1 MRARRRSAKARA
13 VLDGIT
19 PRGWLAAGIV
29 AVTAAVTWALAGDWQ
44 VPLVALAG
52 GLVALL
58 AASQMREEREAEA
71 AALARDAAVPGPAIE
86 VAIDAI
92 LEPVLLLEGTRVAL
106 ANRAARTLF
115 GEHVAGEDVRTAIR
129 HPAAATHLSQPR
141 DGEPPPIELV
151 GLGGLNQRWEMRA
164 NAIGGNRR
172 LIHLLDRT
180 DAHAAEKMRV
190 DFVANA
196 SHELRTPLASILG
209 YVETLADEAGD
220 DAEIRTRFL
229 RIVFDEAQRMDR
241 LVGDLMSLS
250 RIEADKFRQPPDSI
264 DLARLIRETATAL
277 AGAHDGRGHDISLH
291 VTPGLPVVTGDAVQL
306 SQLLHNL
313 IGNAMKYGR
322 PGTPIRVE
330 AAPAAG
336 NMVRLV
342 VADQGEGIPPEH
354 LPRLTE
360 RFYRVDAG
368 RSRSLGGTGLG
379 LAIVKHI
386 VERHRG
392 RLDIASTVGEG
403 TRVTVMLRAADAA
416 VILA

>member
-1 MRARRRSAKARA
+1 

-29 AVTAAVTWALAGDWQ
+29 AVTAAAAYAQSGDWQ
-44 VPLVALAG
+44 VPLVTLTG

-58 AASQMREEREAEA
+58 ASSQMREEREAEA
-71 AALARDAAVPGPAIE
+71 AALARDTAVPGPAIE

-92 LEPVLLLEGTRVAL
+92 LEPVLLVEGTRVVL
-106 ANRAARTLF
+106 ANRAARTLL
-115 GEHVAGEDVRTAIR
+115 GEHIAGEDVRTAIR
-129 HPAAATHLSQPR
+129 HPAAAAHLSQPR
-141 DGEPPPIELV
+141 DGEAPPPIELV

-172 LIHLLDRT
+172 LVHLLDRT

-209 YVETLADEAGD
+209 YVETLADEAGED
-220 DAEIRTRFL
+220 PAIRARFL
-229 RIVFDEAQRMDR
+229 RIVFDEAQRMGR
-241 LVGDLMSLS
+241 LVDDLMSLS
-250 RIEADKFRQPPDSI
+250 RIEADKFRPPSDSI
-264 DLARLIRETATAL
+264 DVARLIREVAAAL
-277 AGAHDGRGHDISLH
+277 AEAHDGRGRDISLH
-291 VTPGLPVVTGDAVQL
+291 ITPGLPMVTGDTVQL

-313 IGNAMKYGR
+313 ISNAMKYGR

-336 NMVRLV
+336 NMLRLV
-342 VADQGEGIPPEH
+342 VADRGEGIAPEH

-360 RFYRVDAG
+360 RFYRVDTG
-368 RSRSLGGTGLG
+368 RSRSVGGTGLG

-392 RLDIASTVGEG
+392 RLDIVSAVGEG
-403 TRVTVMLRAADAA
+403 TRVTVMLRTADPA

>member
-1 MRARRRSAKARA
+1 M
-13 VLDGIT
+13 LEGIT
-19 PRGWLAAGIV
+19 PRGWLAAVIV
-29 AVTAAVTWALAGDWQ
+29 AVTAVVTWSLSGDWQ
-44 VPLVALAG
+44 VGMVTLAG

-58 AASQMREEREAEA
+58 ASSQMREERQAEA
-71 AALARDAAVPGPAIE
+71 AALARDTAVPGPAIE

-92 LEPVLLLEGTRVAL
+92 LEPVLLVEGTRVML
-106 ANRAARTLF
+106 ANRAARTLL

-129 HPAAATHLSQPR
+129 HPAAAAHLAQSR
-141 DGEPPPIELV
+141 DDEALPPIDLV
-151 GLGGLNQRWEMRA
+151 GLGALNQRWELRA

-172 LIHLLDRT
+172 LVHLLDRT

-209 YVETLADEAGD
+209 YVETLADEAGED
-220 DAEIRTRFL
+220 PEIRARFL
-229 RIVFDEAQRMDR
+229 RIVLDEARRMDR

-250 RIEADKFRQPPDSI
+250 RIEADKFRQPSDSI
-264 DLARLIRETATAL
+264 EFGQLIRDVADTL
-277 AGAHDGRGHDISLH
+277 AAAHDGRGRDISLH
-291 VTPGLPVVTGDAVQL
+291 VTPGLPMVTGDAVQL

-322 PGTPIRVE
+322 AGTPIRVE
-330 AAPAAG
+330 AAPAG
-336 NMVRLV
+336 RGMIRLV
-342 VADQGEGIPPEH
+342 VADRGEGIPPEH

-392 RLDIASTVGEG
+392 RFDIASTVGEG